1 MDNQQH
7 SCRLNVRSLAIAGA
21 ILTGA
26 CLFLTALLASWGV
39 IGSELVEL
47 AATIYPGY
55 AVGFG
60 GAVIGLF
67 YGAVEGA
74 IVGGLVAWLYN
85 KFSKSSQ

>member
-7 SCRLNVRSLAIAGA
+7 SCHLNVRGLATAGA
-21 ILTGA
+21 ILGGA
-26 CLFLTALLASWGV
+26 CLFLTALLASLGV
-39 IGSELVEL
+39 IGPELVEL

-60 GAVIGLF
+60 GAIVGLL

-74 IVGGLVAWLYN
+74 IWGALAAWLYN
-85 KFSKSSQ
+85 KFVK